1 MIMKRLSYIFL
12 ALFIMAL
19 TACNTALDQKNTS
32 EANTSSGK
40 AYLSIAVNPETGRAM
55 VLPQDM
61 QEDEVVSIEFVAQ
74 QFQKNEDSDGSV
86 TYSSVGDSIIKDWIT
101 TVQEGADGESIVITA
116 FEQFRK
122 EAASMEFEPGYY
134 DFSLYLYVETLFPED
149 LPEGTLPLDIGQYA
163 EIKKKE
169 LVEGKNTITFNT
181 KYSNDNSGELF
192 VEFTWNPLINQ
203 VLNNITSIKVGI
215 YAKDLTSSTKPIIKS
230 PEELNDIKTKYKNP
244 FDKYP
249 SNYLTYKQKYLNKG
263 DYYLQYTIYSTD
275 PLNENESYCYTQPPV
290 HIKIDEYRTVTEI
303 CLDSIEFNTYY
314 TINFLLDGGSWRNSN
329 HSGITRKG
337 YASYDFSD
345 ITDVIAPEY
354 YSFKGWAECTS
365 SGVLK
370 STSEDG
376 EPMLVT
382 KVPAGTHN
390 NTWYKAIWEKRNHT
404 ITYDLTLNG
413 EVLDVENNNPESFWE
428 GDTIELLPLDDLED
442 YIFAGWAPV
451 VGSAIEG
458 WNPGEQTEDITL
470 IAIWNIRPKYK
481 VTFKPGEAPTEYEE
495 NQEHTEEEYAATT
508 ISVPVYTWP
517 KHTFTGWLSSVENKT
532 VTLDNDY
539 TVPEEDVTFTA
550 QWEANPKTPN
560 VVFSTV
566 PSAGEDFVEVDYGAQ
581 ITLSC
586 SGNGSGNAVIYYTT
600 DETDPS
606 ESETRIQYDLSTPI
620 EITEDT
626 IIKAYA
632 VNEED
637 DLFDSDVTSVIYKI
651 KSVAGS
657 GVAISFEP
665 DAGVGIGSENVLQL
679 TISVDMDEKE
689 YTITA
694 SSVEKQYTNCLWFI
708 NGELV
713 KDADGTTITSLSLT
727 QDYSEY
733 ERNYTLYKI
742 YCVANTAEGDSD
754 DATYKL
760 QVSEDW

>member
-1 MIMKRLSYIFL
+1 MIMKRFNYIFL
-12 ALFIMAL
+12 ALFVMAL

-32 EANTSSGK
+32 EVNTNAGK
-40 AYLSIAVNPETGRAM
+40 AYLSIAVNPEKGRAM
-55 VLPQDM
+55 VLPSDM
-61 QEDEVVSIEFVAQ
+61 QEDEVVSIRFVAQ
-74 QFQKNEDSDGSV
+74 QFQKNESSNGNI
-86 TYSSVGDSIIKDWIT
+86 TYSYIGDSIVKNWET
-101 TVQEGADGESIVITA
+101 TVQENDEGGVTVITA

-134 DFSLYLYVETLFPED
+134 DFSLNLYVETLFPED

-163 EIKKKE
+163 EIKKRE
-169 LVEGKNTITFNT
+169 LVEGKNAIVFNT
-181 KYSNDNSGELF
+181 NYSDDYGELF

-203 VLNNITSIKVGI
+203 VLENITSIEVGI
-215 YAKDLTSSTKPIIKS
+215 YTTDLTSSDYPAIKS

-249 SNYLTYKQKYLNKG
+249 SNYLTYKQKYLPKG

-275 PLNENESYCYTQPPV
+275 PLNENESILYSLPPV
-290 HIKIDEYRTVTEI
+290 LIKINNYRTVTEI
-303 CLDSIEFNTYY
+303 CLDSKEFNTYY
-314 TINFLLDGGSWRNSN
+314 TINFLLDGGSWRNSD
-329 HSGITRKG
+329 HSGITRNG
-337 YASYDFSD
+337 YASYHFSA
-345 ITDVIAPEY
+345 ITDVIAQEY

-382 KVPAGTHN
+382 KIPAGTKRD
-390 NTWYKAIWEKRNHT
+390 TWYKAIWEKRTHT

-442 YIFAGWAPV
+442 YIFVGWAPV

-458 WNPGEQTEDITL
+458 WNPGEQTENITL
-470 IAIWNIRPKYK
+470 IAVWNERPKYK

-495 NQEHTEEEYAATT
+495 NKAYTEEEYAATT
-508 ISVPVYTWP
+508 ISVPIYTWP
-517 KHTFTGWLSSVENKT
+517 KHKFKGWLSSLDNKT
-532 VTLDNDY
+532 VTLDKEY

-600 DETDPS
+600 DETNPS

-657 GVAISFEP
+657 SVKISFEP
-665 DAGVGIGSENVLQL
+665 DEGVGIGSENVLQL
-679 TISVDMDEKE
+679 TISVDKDENE

-694 SSVEKQYTNCLWFI
+694 SSVEKQYTSCLWFI

-713 KDADGTTITSLSLT
+713 KDADGATITSLSLT

-760 QVSEDW
+760 QVGEDW